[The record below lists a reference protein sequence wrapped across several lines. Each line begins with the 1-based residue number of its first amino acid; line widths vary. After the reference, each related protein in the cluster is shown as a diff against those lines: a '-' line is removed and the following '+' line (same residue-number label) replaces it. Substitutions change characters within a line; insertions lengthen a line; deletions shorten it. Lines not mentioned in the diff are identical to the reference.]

1 MIKRFIYIALL
12 FTFSQ
17 AQQYKITHMEGTYDL
32 DGDGFMEFVSVESK
46 TNENN
51 KYSVV
56 RYYELDDNGL
66 LFKSK
71 DFFKKGFRSGD
82 NLNLQIMSRT
92 YLASSNDNRKKFQFK
107 LIIKKKGKILLDRN
121 LTYNKKISSA
131 ASPEHKKGFSL
142 WPESILKLL
151 NVKYIIMPYDNFN
164 YPGFKKVLSADRF
177 YFGPMEEYD
186 GRKIQSFIYKIE

>member
-56 RYYELDDNGL
+56 RYYELDDNGYQQLEWELEAPDGL
-66 LFKSK
+66 LSNFVDVELK
-71 DFFKKGFRSGD
+71 DKDIAQNIVHALR
-82 NLNLQIMSRT
+82 
-92 YLASSNDNRKKFQFK
+92 
-107 LIIKKKGKILLDRN
+107 
-121 LTYNKKISSA
+121 
-131 ASPEHKKGFSL
+131 E
-142 WPESILKLL
+142 
-151 NVKYIIMPYDNFN
+151 
-164 YPGFKKVLSADRF
+164 
-177 YFGPMEEYD
+177 
-186 GRKIQSFIYKIE
+186 RKIYIRGRWTFPYSTGISITGAPGNIMREFYVEFHNVYQTKSSQ